1 MSTLTPRLT
10 ATLAGLLSLAWL
22 GSAQAAPCGRP
33 DVDATFPPDAAKGVP
48 SNAVLTAHYGS
59 PAVYADE
66 PVSVTDA
73 AGNAVSVTVT
83 YDDADSLLRA
93 APAQGLSDGE
103 HQIVWPG
110 LRGVSGGAGVG
121 RGSTVGF
128 LVRSAPDTAPPVF
141 GGLSDI
147 AWDLARDRDPC
158 LDRLDDR
165 FVFKLRVG
173 QASDDS
179 GVGLLALRVFET
191 VDPTSN
197 QAAPTSL
204 GVKAW
209 PSSGVLEV
217 RRPATQAGR
226 TCFAAFAEDL
236 LGQASGGGEREV
248 CVKTKQPPFFDGC
261 AVAAAGPGALP
272 PLTAW
277 HAGLLLLSLA
287 RLRRGRAP
295 HARAPRAA

>member
-1 MSTLTPRLT
+1 MSTLTPRLP
-10 ATLAGLLSLAWL
+10 AALAGLLLFVRL

-33 DVDATFPPDAAKGVP
+33 DVDAMFPPDTADGVP
-48 SNAVLTAHYGS
+48 SNAVFTAHYGS

-66 PVSVTDA
+66 AVSVTDA

-93 APAQGLSDGE
+93 APIQPLSDGQ
-103 HQIVWPG
+103 HRIVWPG
-110 LRGVSGGAGVG
+110 LRGVSDGAGLG
-121 RGSTVGF
+121 RGSTAGF
-128 LVRSAPDTAPPVF
+128 LVHSAPDTTPPVF
-141 GGLSDI
+141 AGLSGID
-147 AWDLARDRDPC
+147 WDLARDRDPC

-165 FVFKLRVG
+165 FVFRLRVG
-173 QASDDS
+173 QAADDS

-191 VDPTSN
+191 VDPLSD
-197 QAAPTSL
+197 QAAPSSL

-226 TCFAAFAEDL
+226 SCFAAFAQDL
-236 LGQASGGGEREV
+236 LGQISGGGEREV

-261 AVAAAGPGALP
+261 AVAAAGPGVPTQLAS
-272 PLTAW
+272 W
-277 HAGLLLLSLA
+277 HAGLLLVSLA
-287 RLRRGRAP
+287 LLRRGRAP